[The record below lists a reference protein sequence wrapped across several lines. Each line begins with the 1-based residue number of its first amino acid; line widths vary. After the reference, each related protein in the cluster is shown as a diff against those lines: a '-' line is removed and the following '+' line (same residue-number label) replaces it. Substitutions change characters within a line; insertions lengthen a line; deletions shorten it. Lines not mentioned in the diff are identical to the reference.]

1 MNEKFLA
8 ALIGIVAGAVG
19 YLVATFWMQPIL
31 KYRELRMKV
40 FADFIFYAQVVNA
53 EGLSERLHN
62 LYEERVIAN
71 RKSSADLAACIAE
84 LPWWYLA
91 YLRGRGLHPDRAA
104 SHLIGYSNTTDYEQA
119 AKVMRA
125 IKKAL
130 GYPCTVSVR
139 QSGDQA

>member
-1 MNEKFLA
+1 MDEKLLA
-8 ALIGIVAGAVG
+8 VLIGIIAGAVG

-40 FADFIFYAQVVNA
+40 YADFIFYAQAVSA
-53 EGLSERLHN
+53 EGLSERLQK

-84 LPWWYLA
+84 LPRWYLA
-91 YLRGRGLHPDRAA
+91 FLRTRGLHPDRAA
-104 SHLIGYSNTTDYEQA
+104 THLIGYSSTTDYEQA

-125 IKKAL
+125 IKTAL
-130 GYPCTVSVR
+130 GYKLGPN
-139 QSGDQA
+139 D